1 MPWIPIQDSTILFTT
16 TLATGIVEESATFAG
31 VVAGASGTALIQIA
45 PVDSLQSPLPVRI
58 RFEEYGEETA
68 SGTPTHTPGIFL
80 GSTERF
86 PNLAEFPYTEW
97 TPEPVPFAW
106 DGVDDLFIFNATYA
120 GAEESTVTTR
130 FSIEIFDNS
139 ADDTNYNC
147 ECDDENPSRTLAELR
162 VDLLRRLGY
171 SAMAQNPPPG
181 MNDLLTSFLQSSQLL
196 LYRQYKVL
204 RTKRMFTWG
213 LLEGV
218 RFYDLHLNADVCQKK
233 LDARM
238 IEWVGISDGTNWW
251 QPIICGIPP
260 ECYSFNQVLGWPQR
274 YEIRQCIE
282 VWPPPAQGPWK
293 LRIKGDFGLEPFA
306 ADDDKCTIDDEAVF
320 LHALA
325 RAKAHYSQPDAANY
339 QTDAMTYIKQL
350 TAGSHMTR
358 RYVPGVVE
366 LPAAIPPKW
375 LPLGDAPP

>member
-1 MPWIPIQDSTILFTT
+1 MPWIPIQDSTVLFDI

-31 VVAGASGTALIQIA
+31 TVANADGTALIQIS
-45 PVDSLQSPLPVRI
+45 PLDSLQSPLPVRI
-58 RFEEYGEETA
+58 RFDTYAEDAIYD
-68 SGTPTHTPGIFL
+68 PTVTPGIYL
-80 GSTERF
+80 GATERF
-86 PNLAEFPYTEW
+86 PNTASFPYTEW

-106 DGVDDLFIFNATYA
+106 DGVDDIFIFSATYGSGDA
-120 GAEESTVTTR
+120 TVTTR
-130 FSIEIFDNS
+130 FSVEVFDNS
-139 ADDTNYNC
+139 VEDTNYNC

-162 VDLLRRLGY
+162 TAMLIRLGY
-171 SAMAQNPPPG
+171 AAMAAFPPPG
-181 MNDLLTSFLQSSQLL
+181 MAELLTSFLQSSQLL

-204 RTKRMFTWG
+204 RTKRMFTWD

-218 RFYDLHLNADVCQKK
+218 RFYDLHLNADECQKK
-233 LDARM
+233 LDPRM

-293 LRIKGDFGLEPFA
+293 LRIKGDFGLEPFS
-306 ADDDKCTIDDEAVF
+306 ADADKCTIDDEAVF

-325 RAKAHYSQPDAANY
+325 RAKAHYAQPDAANY

-350 TAGSHMTR
+350 TAGAHMTR